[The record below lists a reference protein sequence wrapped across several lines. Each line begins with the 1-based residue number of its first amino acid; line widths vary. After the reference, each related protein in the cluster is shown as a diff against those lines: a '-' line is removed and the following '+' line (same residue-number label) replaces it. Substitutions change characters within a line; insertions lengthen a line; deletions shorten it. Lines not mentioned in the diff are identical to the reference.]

1 MEEPLLARIAALRP
15 DLVVIGGDITH
26 RALPAQ
32 MRQAR
37 AFLDRIEAPL
47 MCMPGNHDVPA
58 WNLVARMFW
67 PFAGFRRH
75 FGPVLTPVG
84 RAGDVRVM
92 ALNSADPYAWQ
103 RGKIREGEIG
113 RVIGNVDAM
122 GTNIVALHHP
132 LQQLPR
138 VDKALA
144 RRASEAL
151 YRLEA
156 SGVQVVLSGHLH
168 RWATDA
174 LLATGRH
181 PRVLQI
187 QTGTGTVCT
196 HHRRAERVRAAGD
209 RRPRPAAGAACRADG
224 RGRFRRPRDRRL
236 QPCVGRVETR
246 LGVEIGVKHGYWG
259 RSHTGDMV
267 RTDRIPT
274 GRASCRDPL
283 ALPQRHHKD
292 RRSQPSGRKTDTKD
306 TEYVCALKRPWR
318 SSRPF

>member
-1 MEEPLLARIAALRP
+1 MTRILHLTDLHFGFHRATLEEPLLARISALRP

-113 RVIGNVDAM
+113 RIIGNVDAM

-187 QTGTGTVCT
+187 QTGTALCARITDGQNEFVLLEIDGPDL
-196 HHRRAERVRAAGD
+196 RLERHVAPMDAGD
-209 RRPRPAAGAACRADG
+209 FGAPEIAD
-224 RGRFRRPRDRRL
+224 
-236 QPCVGRVETR
+236 
-246 LGVEIGVKHGYWG
+246 Y
-259 RSHTGDMV
+259 S
-267 RTDRIPT
+267 
-274 GRASCRDPL
+274 RASGVW
-283 ALPQRHHKD
+283 
-292 RRSQPSGRKTDTKD
+292 RR
-306 TEYVCALKRPWR
+306 V
-318 SSRPF
+318 